1 MGQAKRPAF
10 YMVVGLVNMDKGTVR
25 LGNRDLSKLAM
36 HERARAGIG
45 YLPQEASIFRKLSIA
60 DNILA
65 ILQTRKD
72 LSKSAQA
79 EELERLINEF
89 NLNHVRASM
98 GMSVS
103 GEGASSLRNCSG
115 SCRRPQIYLAR

>member
-1 MGQAKRPAF
+1 
-10 YMVVGLVNMDKGTVR
+10 MVVGLGTWIRAR
-25 LGNRDLSKLAM
+25 LGGNQDLSKLAM
-36 HERARAGIG
+36 RRARAGIG
-45 YLPQEASIFRKLSIA
+45 YLPQEASIFQKLSIA

-103 GEGASSLRNCSG
+103 GGSVVVVKLLGLLPPTPNLSCSMSHLRG
-115 SCRRPQIYLAR
+115 LTPFR